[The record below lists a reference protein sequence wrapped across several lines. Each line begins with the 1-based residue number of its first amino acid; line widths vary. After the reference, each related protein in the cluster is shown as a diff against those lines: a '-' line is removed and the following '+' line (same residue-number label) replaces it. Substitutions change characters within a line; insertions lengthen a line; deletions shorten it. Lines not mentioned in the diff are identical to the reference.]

1 MNRRVHIQM
10 LWIALL
16 TISLGSCEK
25 QSNYRFLGIDDEVVS
40 DSTGLIGDSIS
51 IAKYPTDGSL
61 AFHENFQGWKRD
73 GYINEVKQDCETD
86 LMTTTV
92 IMYRP
97 DKPVTRVYNNKF
109 PVTYSLEDF
118 AVNPTCGNKAGTS
131 TDTSEV
137 SLGYVALQSEIY
149 YECGGHNSDAQLNLS
164 LLPSVSKIKFSV
176 SYGGDVE
183 YVGGLSLWMKAEGET
198 GLPRVGDYSPTD
210 PTVGQTFTVDIN
222 KKNVYLK
229 FVPAISSKGIG
240 VNDPTHS
247 NRNVRIHDLWIWSIK
262 ESN

>member
-1 MNRRVHIQM
+1 MNKRLYIHLQWIILLAM
-10 LWIALL
+10 L
-16 TISLGSCEK
+16 LGSCEK
-25 QSNYRFLGIDDEVVS
+25 PSNYRFLGVNEDELS
-40 DSTGLIGDSIS
+40 DTTTTINDSIS
-51 IAKYPTDGSL
+51 LAKYPTDGSL

-86 LMTTTV
+86 LMITTV
-92 IMYRP
+92 IMYQP
-97 DKPVTRVYNNKF
+97 NKPVTKTYNNKF
-109 PVTYSLEDF
+109 PVTYSLQDF

-183 YVGGLSLWMKAEGET
+183 YVGGLSLWVKAEGESSYT
-198 GLPRVGDYSPTD
+198 RIDDYSPAN
-210 PTVGQTFTVDIN
+210 PTEGQSFTVNLN
-222 KKNVYLK
+222 KKNVYLR
-229 FVPAISSKGIG
+229 FVPAISDKGIG
-240 VNDPTHS
+240 VNDGIHS
-247 NRNVRIHDLWIWSIK
+247 NRNVRIHDLWVWSIK
-262 ESN
+262 E